1 MTPKFESEC
10 GSIDC
15 GKRLEA
21 LMGPDEKDTTTG
33 SVVGV
38 GETALIGAQKAG
50 IEEQPIDLEG

>member
-1 MTPKFESEC
+1 VRVAAVQQNVEKM
-10 GSIDC
+10 
-15 GKRLEA
+15 RLEA